1 MNDTICI
8 FGVSEIGK
16 VRPDN
21 RDAVLING
29 IIERGQ
35 IEMRL
40 SRNGLFYKH
49 HGLLCAVADGIGG
62 QKGGAMASH
71 QVLLGLSTEMLCL
84 SSYPDCQ
91 KAGEYLEIL
100 INRLHNSIIR
110 QSKLNAGLA
119 GMGTTLTGFYL
130 RPDYGIYFHAG
141 DSRLYRFRGDFLMQ
155 LTTDHVLE
163 NMTGIPG
170 ENTTQNFKSGIITN
184 CIGGGSSSVCQVET
198 GALTLDQNDILMLC
212 SDGLSDMLSAVQ
224 IENII
229 SANREN
235 LAKAAKQLLAAA
247 NEAGGRDNISVI
259 IIGGQENEG

>member
-21 RDAVLING
+21 QDAVLING

-71 QVLLGLSTEMLCL
+71 QVLLGLSSDMLCL
-84 SSYPDCQ
+84 SSYRDCQ
-91 KAGEYLEIL
+91 EAGEYLEIL
-100 INRLHNSIIR
+100 IQRLHDSIVR
-110 QSKLNAGLA
+110 QSKLNPGLA

-163 NMTGIPG
+163 NMAGIPG
-170 ENTTQNFKSGIITN
+170 ENTVQNFKSGVITN
-184 CIGGGSSSVCQVET
+184 CIGGGPSSVCRVET
-198 GALTLDQNDILMLC
+198 GAISLEQRDILMLC
-212 SDGLSDMLSAVQ
+212 SDGLSDMLSA
-224 IENII
+224 EEMEKII
-229 SANREN
+229 ADKREN
-235 LAKAAKQLLAAA
+235 LVQAAWQMLAAA
-247 NEAGGRDNISVI
+247 NEAGGRDNISLI
-259 IIGGQENEG
+259 LIGGQVNEG